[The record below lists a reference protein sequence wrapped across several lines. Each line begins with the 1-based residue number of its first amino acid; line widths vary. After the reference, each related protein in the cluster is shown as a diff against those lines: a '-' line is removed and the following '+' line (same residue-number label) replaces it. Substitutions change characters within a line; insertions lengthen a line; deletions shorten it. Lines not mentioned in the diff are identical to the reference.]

1 MKKYKYS
8 NELLFEIGK
17 ILGGLIKSLESIKMP
32 ITIRNVYD
40 NAVSF
45 EKSLKSHKKAR
56 RGKRE
61 KKEIILF
68 ELNLENEI
76 LNLEKELKLGRY
88 KPGAYKSFK
97 VNIIY

>member
-1 MKKYKYS
+1 MSK
-8 NELLFEIGK
+8 NELVIIPK
-17 ILGGLIKSLESIKMP
+17 IEAYIEYMLTILIKLP
-32 ITIRNVYD
+32 RT
-40 NAVSF
+40 
-45 EKSLKSHKKAR
+45 EKSLKSHKKTR

-97 VNIIY
+97 VYDQKKEL

>member
-1 MKKYKYS
+1 
-8 NELLFEIGK
+8 
-17 ILGGLIKSLESIKMP
+17 MP

-45 EKSLKSHKKAR
+45 EKLLKSHKKAR